1 MEDPIELAW
10 HRVMEQ
16 WNDPQ
21 AHSAFLALCMEL
33 DRLPEAGRRYR
44 EVRDRDPERSEE
56 AGRRIDEL
64 LTLATQRLQ
73 LHRTPP
79 PVDRGRRRLFWLA
92 LGVSLC
98 LLVAAL
104 WTMVA
109 LR

>member
-10 HRVMEQ
+10 GRVEAQ
-16 WNDPQ
+16 WSDPE

-44 EVRDRDPERSEE
+44 EVRERDPERSEE
-56 AGRRIDEL
+56 AQRRIDEL
-64 LTLATQRLQ
+64 LSLAAQRLQ
-73 LHRTPP
+73 LQRTPP
-79 PVDRGRRRLFWLA
+79 RVDRGRRRLFWLA

-98 LLVAAL
+98 LLLVAL
-104 WTMVA
+104 WTMVG